1 MQEDRTYI
9 KSKGPSAFIEITRNV
24 LTIAANSNW
33 HIGGESSLTLKH
45 SPYKKY

>member
-1 MQEDRTYI
+1 MQEDRTYF